1 MLQRFITNA
10 LFALSLLGCARQYDV
25 VVIGGG
31 AGGTCAAIEA
41 ARDGAKVLVV
51 EETPWLGG
59 MLTSAGVS
67 AIDGNYRLRGGLFAE
82 FTDSLAARYGG
93 YEALKSGWVSNILF
107 NPRTGAEILR
117 NMADK
122 AGVDLRMGT
131 ALREARSTLPS
142 GPVPP
147 SGPTTHSDSS
157 PHSGLDP
164 ESPSWHLT
172 LSDGTRIKARILIDG
187 TELGDVAAAVG
198 VPELKDRVAT
208 QDMTYVAIVREY
220 DHPVPLEKP
229 EGYDVDLYRNC
240 CDNPLATNEGGFN
253 PLGQQLWSPEMMLS
267 YGRLPDGHIML
278 NWPISANDIWF
289 EYLDMT
295 PGERADAFRQAK
307 LRTLGYL
314 YFLQTELGYTHIGL
328 ADDVFPT
335 EDRLPFFP
343 YFREA
348 RRIAG
353 RDTMTVEAARHPYK
367 FDLYTRA
374 IAVGDYPVDHHHN
387 QNPRRE
393 ELSHLWFGKIPSFS
407 VPLGVVIP
415 LDTEDFLVADKAM
428 SSSWEMNGG
437 TRLQPVVMGVGQAA
451 GALAALAVRT
461 GRHPHEV
468 PASEVQAVLLDHGC
482 YLLPFLDLKPSDPGF
497 RELQEAGVLGEVKGI
512 GRTVGWA
519 NETWVTLPEER

>member
-1 MLQRFITNA
+1 MAQRFIINA
-10 LFALSLLGCARQYDV
+10 LLALSLLGCARQYDV

-41 ARDGAKVLVV
+41 GRNGSSVLVI

-67 AIDGNYRLRGGLFAE
+67 AIDGNYRLRGGLFGE

-107 NPRTGAEILR
+107 NPRVGAEVLR

-122 AGVDLRMGT
+122 AGVELRMGCQ
-131 ALREARSTLPS
+131 ARPA
-142 GPVPP
+142 
-147 SGPTTHSDSS
+147 

-164 ESPSWHLT
+164 ESPWELT
-172 LSDGTRIKARILIDG
+172 LSDGRRVKARILIDG
-187 TELGDVAAAVG
+187 TELGDVAAALG
-198 VPELKDRVAT
+198 VAELQDRVTA
-208 QDMTYVAIVREY
+208 QDLTYVAIVKEY
-220 DHPVPLEKP
+220 DHPVTPVRP
-229 EGYDVDLYRNC
+229 EGYDPELYRHC
-240 CDNPLATNEGGFN
+240 CDT
-253 PLGQQLWSPEMMLS
+253 WSKDMMLS

-278 NWPISANDIWF
+278 NWPQSGNDYF
-289 EYLDMT
+289 AEYLDMS
-295 PGERADAFRQAK
+295 PEEREETCRQAK
-307 LRTLGYL
+307 LRTLGYI
-314 YFLQTELGYTHIGL
+314 YYLQTELGYARLGI
-328 ADDVFPT
+328 ADDVYPT
-335 EDRLPFFP
+335 EDGLPFFP

-353 RDTMTVEAARHPYK
+353 RDTMTVDAARHPYD

-374 IAVGDYPVDHHHN
+374 VAVGDYPVDHHHN

-415 LDTEDFLVADKAM
+415 VSTEDFLVADKAM

-451 GALAALAVRT
+451 GALSALAART
-461 GRHPHEV
+461 GRHPSEV
-468 PASEVQAVLLDHGC
+468 PAAEVQALLLDHGC

-497 RELQEAGVLGEVKGI
+497 RDLQEAGVRGEVKGI

-519 NETWVTLPEER
+519 NETWVHLPE

>member
-1 MLQRFITNA
+1 MAQRFIINA

-41 ARDGAKVLVV
+41 ARDGARVLVV
-51 EETPWLGG
+51 EDTPWLGG

-67 AIDGNYRLRGGLFAE
+67 AIDGNYRLRGGLFGE
-82 FTDSLAARYGG
+82 FTDSLAGRYGG

-107 NPRTGAEILR
+107 NPAVGAEVLR

-122 AGVDLRMGT
+122 AGVELRMET
-131 ALREARSTLPS
+131 ALCHSERSE
-142 GPVPP
+142 
-147 SGPTTHSDSS
+147 
-157 PHSGLDP
+157 
-164 ESPSWHLT
+164 ESPWKLT

-187 TELGDVAAAVG
+187 TELGDVAAALG
-198 VPELKDRVAT
+198 VAELQDRITA
-208 QDMTYVAIVREY
+208 QDMTYVAIVKEY
-220 DHPVPLEKP
+220 DHPVTPVKP
-229 EGYDVDLYRNC
+229 EGYDPELFRNC
-240 CDNPLATNEGGFN
+240 CDNPLAENHDGFN
-253 PLGQQLWSPEMMLS
+253 PLGQQLWSPEKMLS

-278 NWPISANDIWF
+278 NWPICGNDYF
-289 EYLDMT
+289 AEYLDML
-295 PGERADAFRQAK
+295 PQEREEAYRQAK

-314 YFLQTELGYTHIGL
+314 YFLQTELGYDHIGL

-335 EDRLPFFP
+335 EDGLPFYP

-353 RDTMTVEAARHPYK
+353 RDTMTVEAALKPYDY
-367 FDLYTRA
+367 DLYTRA
-374 IAVGDYPVDHHHN
+374 VAVGDYPVDHHHN

-415 LDTEDFLVADKAM
+415 VDTEDFLVADKAM

-451 GALAALAVRT
+451 GALAALAVKT
-461 GRHPHEV
+461 GRHPSEV
-468 PASEVQAVLLDHGC
+468 PAAEVQALLLDHGC
-482 YLLPFLDLKPSDPGF
+482 YLLPFLDLKPSDPAF
-497 RELQEAGVLGEVKGI
+497 RELQGSGIRGEVKGI

-519 NETWVTLPEER
+519 NETWVNIPE